1 MKIRSIT
8 YFSNAVQPNL
18 AESLSK
24 AGDFSAAAREQ
35 FTQQGYEVQT
45 TRLATTPLSTFLD
58 EHAFNRTLSK
68 VCKIEGLCR
77 DQGIDYVSLGPALP
91 HNRSHY
97 ELIPALLEATESA
110 FFSGI
115 MTLPNGGVSL
125 SAVRACADVI
135 IKAAPLSADGFTNLR
150 FAALANVPPGS
161 PFFPAAYHQ
170 GDQPSFALALE
181 AADLAVT
188 AFSEASDLATARQGL
203 IAAMNKH
210 AQKLSHAAETLSIR
224 FGVRYGGIDFSLAPY
239 PNEIC
244 SLGAALEHLGGACI
258 GKRGSV
264 AAAAFLADTMDQAEF
279 PRAGFSGLML
289 PVLEDS
295 VLAERAA
302 QGVLD
307 IKDLL
312 LYSAVCGTGLDTV
325 PLPGDTTAN
334 EIAPLLLDLAALSQR
349 LNKPLTAR
357 LMPIP
362 GKSAGDETGFNF
374 EYFANSRVMAI
385 DADEISLHMSSDE
398 DFYLSPRKH

>member
-8 YFSNAVQPNL
+8 YFSNPVQPNF
-18 AESLSK
+18 AESLSE
-24 AGDFSAAAREQ
+24 AGDFSAAAREE
-35 FTQQGYEVQT
+35 FTRQGYEVQT
-45 TRLATTPLSTFLD
+45 TRLATTPISTFLD
-58 EHAFNRTLSK
+58 GHTFNTILSK
-68 VCKIEGLCR
+68 VCAIEGLCT
-77 DQGIDYVSLGPALP
+77 DLGIDYVSLGPALP
-91 HNRSHY
+91 NNRFHY

-115 MTLPNGGVSL
+115 MTLPHGGVSL

-135 IKAAPLSADGFTNLR
+135 ITAAPVSADGFANLR

-170 GDQPSFALALE
+170 GNQASFALALE

-188 AFSEASDLATARQGL
+188 AFSEASDLKTARQSL

-210 AQKLSHAAETLSIR
+210 AQKLSYAAETLSNR

-239 PNEIC
+239 PDAIC
-244 SLGAALEHLGGACI
+244 SLGAALEHLGGACV

-264 AAAAFLADTMDQAEF
+264 AAAAVLADTIDQAEF

-307 IKDLL
+307 LKDLL

-334 EIAPLLLDLAALSQR
+334 EITPLLLDLAALSQR

-385 DADEISLHMSSDE
+385 DAEEISRHMSSDE
-398 DFYLSPRKH
+398 DFYLSPRKT